1 VNDVGPSVVTWG
13 AGRLWALDGTL
24 SRSMPNPGRGLVA
37 ITATGGSIC
46 SWRCLRCGAVC
57 GLRKARAWQQGE
69 NRADNRPDASQLEP
83 FPLRLYQSHLT
94 AAETALSRVRI
105 SRFKQEFFRS
115 TQGEYPS
122 RLLTGLRRAGPCRLL
137 AAPTSCVRSA
147 FGGTGALYITSVPRL
162 FRKYKSGI
170 CGTDSLTS

>member
-1 VNDVGPSVVTWG
+1 LMLPTRWLSCVVNDVGPSVVTWG

-105 SRFKQEFFRS
+105 SRFKQEFFPI
-115 TQGEYPS
+115 Y
-122 RLLTGLRRAGPCRLL
+122 AGRIPIETSDR
-137 AAPTSCVRSA
+137 AAPRGTMPVARGSYILCAVGLWWDRRTLHNIRSA
-147 FGGTGALYITSVPRL
+147 TFQKI
-162 FRKYKSGI
+162 
-170 CGTDSLTS
+170 